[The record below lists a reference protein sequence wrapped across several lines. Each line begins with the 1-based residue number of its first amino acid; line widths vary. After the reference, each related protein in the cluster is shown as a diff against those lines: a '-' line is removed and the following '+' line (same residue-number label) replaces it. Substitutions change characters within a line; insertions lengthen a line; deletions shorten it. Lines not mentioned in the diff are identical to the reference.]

1 MPPKG
6 PTSIRLSP
14 EIKQAL
20 QEIADYEY
28 RSPSNMIE
36 FLIVERCRKMG
47 IAVDVSKSKRTGKGK
62 PRASQKRN
70 GTQGEN

>member
-1 MPPKG
+1 MSPKE

-20 QEIADYEY
+20 QEIADHEY

-47 IAVDVSKSKRTGKGK
+47 IKLEAANTSKVDKKS
-62 PRASQKRN
+62 PR
-70 GTQGEN
+70 